1 MKIKNEKI
9 ILDVDTGTDDALAIL
24 LAEKSKKFDIQGI
37 TTVFGN
43 TNLKQVI
50 KNTVKILNLI
60 KRLDTPVFK
69 GSLKPLTGKGRKGRT
84 QGRDGFCEVYLPLPK
99 QKIKNMMIV
108 DPKKLENLKDKIP
121 KDGVFKFY
129 VISDFERTLTNLFVK
144 GERITPLIS
153 ILR

>member
-1 MKIKNEKI
+1 
-9 ILDVDTGTDDALAIL
+9 
-24 LAEKSKKFDIQGI
+24 
-37 TTVFGN
+37 
-43 TNLKQVI
+43 
-50 KNTVKILNLI
+50 
-60 KRLDTPVFK
+60 
-69 GSLKPLTGKGRKGRT
+69 
-84 QGRDGFCEVYLPLPK
+84 
-99 QKIKNMMIV
+99 MIV